1 MQNQEKIIQAIAE
14 YLEWQ
19 TDVKCGEYGRCERV
33 EFGGALN
40 PAGFTHAGFCKE
52 IAEEILTAI
61 APHLEAGAGWEDAPE
76 WANYLAMDANGY
88 WWWYEEKPQLSRGIW
103 AFGGERSRKTLHKQ
117 DVAWNESLQ
126 ERPK

>member
-1 MQNQEKIIQAIAE
+1 MQNQEKIIKAIAE
-14 YLEWQ
+14 YLERN
-19 TDVKCGEYGRCERV
+19 TLITSVSGE
-33 EFGGALN
+33 N
-40 PAGFTHAGFCKE
+40 PLECMYQLAAE
-52 IAEEILTAI
+52 QIAATI
-61 APHLEAGAGWEDAPE
+61 APHLEARAEWEDAPS